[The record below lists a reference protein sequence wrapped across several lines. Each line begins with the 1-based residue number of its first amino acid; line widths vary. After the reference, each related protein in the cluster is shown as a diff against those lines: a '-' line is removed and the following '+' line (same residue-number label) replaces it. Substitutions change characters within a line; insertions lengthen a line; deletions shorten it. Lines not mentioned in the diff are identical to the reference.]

1 MSASPG
7 NVGKIDPPFPSSASL
22 ASHLSKGIDYYDPH
36 EFAGGIPQVKATL
49 PQIRIGKKWFT
60 CAQILSV
67 LVPLG
72 FAAAICMVAFAQ
84 QLRTYPAV
92 QAFIQQYPGT
102 GSFSQPVET
111 GFPWWLRYQHYL
123 NLFFMLL
130 MMRSGLQILAD
141 HPRLYLDG
149 HCTPGRDWLRLR
161 GPVPTD
167 RIWTAKDDS
176 TTLPKWLG
184 LPGIRHSIGLAR
196 WWHFSMDTLWL
207 FNGVIFY
214 ILIFST
220 DQWKRLIPQSW
231 DIFPNAL
238 STAIQYA
245 SLDFPPP
252 SGWLQYNGLQMIAYF
267 TTVFVAAPLAI
278 ITGLLQ
284 SPAVAARFST
294 QGGWLNRQVART
306 IHFSVLLY
314 FILFILTHVAM
325 VFVTGLLGNLNHI
338 TRGVNDNSP
347 GGLGMF
353 AIGIA
358 IIVAVW
364 VSATPFT
371 LKHPRLVQHGGRFV
385 TGWLRVFLEKLKP
398 VANYPEKDISPYFW
412 PNGTPPDSEE
422 YRTQF
427 AEGFK
432 GYKLKVGGLVENP
445 MEFSFDELQAM
456 PKSEQVTQ
464 HYCIQGWSAIGKW
477 GGVRV
482 SEIMK
487 LVRPKPEVRYVVFY
501 SFAHGAGENAG
512 LYYDSHKIEHM
523 YHDNSI
529 LAYEMNGHLLHVLH
543 GAPLRLRNELELG
556 FKQVKWIQAIEFV
569 ESFKQLGSGEGGF
582 NEDNEYYGYRMP
594 I

>member
-1 MSASPG
+1 MSASPSKG
-7 NVGKIDPPFPSSASL
+7 RKFEPFPSNATLS
-22 ASHLSKGIDYYDPH
+22 SHLTKGTDFYDPH
-36 EFAGGIPQVKATL
+36 EFAGGIPQVMATL
-49 PQIRIGKKWFT
+49 PQIRIGKRRFT
-60 CAQILSV
+60 TAQILTV

-72 FAAAICMVAFAQ
+72 FVAAICVVAVAQ

-92 QAFIQQYPGT
+92 QAFIQEYPGT
-102 GSFSQPVET
+102 GTFSHPIES

-141 HPRLYLDG
+141 HPRLYVDG

-161 GPVPTD
+161 GPVPRD

-207 FNGVIFY
+207 LNGVIFY
-214 ILIFST
+214 VLLFST
-220 DQWKRLIPQSW
+220 DQWMRLIPQSW
-231 DIFPNAL
+231 DVFPNAV

-245 SLDFPPP
+245 SLDFPPR

-284 SPAVAARFST
+284 SPAVAARFKT
-294 QGGWLNRQVART
+294 QNGWLNRQVART
-306 IHFSVLLY
+306 IHFSVLVY
-314 FILFILTHVAM
+314 FIFFILTHVTM
-325 VFVTGLLGNLNHI
+325 VFVTGLIGNLNHI
-338 TRGVNDNSP
+338 TRGVNDNSYS
-347 GGLGMF
+347 GLGMF

-358 IIVAVW
+358 LVAAAW
-364 VSATPFT
+364 LLATPLT
-371 LKHPRLVQHGGRFV
+371 LKYPRLIQHGGRVF
-385 TGWLRVFLEKLKP
+385 TGWFRYLFEKMKP
-398 VANYPEKDISPYFW
+398 VANFEEKDISPYFW
-412 PNGTPPDSEE
+412 PNGTPPDSQE
-422 YRTQF
+422 YRSHLAEQF
-427 AEGFK
+427 QH
-432 GYKLKVGGLVENP
+432 YKLKVGGLVENP
-445 MEFSFDELQAM
+445 VEISFAELQSM
-456 PKSEQVTQ
+456 PKSEQITQ
-464 HYCIQGWSAIGKW
+464 HYCIQGWSGIAKW
-477 GGVRV
+477 SGVRV

-487 LVRPKPEVRYVVFY
+487 IVRPKPEVRYVIFY
-501 SFAHGAGENAG
+501 SFAHGAGEKAG
-512 LYYDSHKIEHM
+512 LYYDAHKIEHM
-523 YHDNSI
+523 YHENSI
-529 LAYEMNGHLLHVLH
+529 LAYEMNDHLLHELH

-556 FKQVKWIQAIEFV
+556 FKQVKWIQAIEFA

-582 NEDNEYYGYRMP
+582 NEDNEYYGYRAP